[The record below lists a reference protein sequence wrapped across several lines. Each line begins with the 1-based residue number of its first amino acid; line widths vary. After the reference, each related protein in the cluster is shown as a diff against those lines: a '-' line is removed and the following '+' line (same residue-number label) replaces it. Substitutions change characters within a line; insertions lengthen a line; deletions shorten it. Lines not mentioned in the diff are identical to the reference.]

1 MEGKM
6 DKKIKVKYALEFAK
20 LSYSLEEKR
29 ETNILKNAE
38 RLILSCLTISVIA
51 FFNFK
56 ALSENGIDINANIV
70 FVTTLLIVSFISSV
84 LSQRRIPYETMLIG
98 DEFEEYLEKYKDDY
112 NDESDYEAQMIIQ
125 LSNVQKSKKNNNDKR
140 VFWVQQSTFFLVLSA
155 LSLFV
160 LNVVALI

>member
-1 MEGKM
+1 M

-29 ETNILKNAE
+29 ETK
-38 RLILSCLTISVIA
+38 
-51 FFNFK
+51 
-56 ALSENGIDINANIV
+56 
-70 FVTTLLIVSFISSV
+70 LIVSFISSV

-112 NDESDYEAQMIIQ
+112 NDESDYEEQMIIQ

-140 VFWVQQSTFFLVLSA
+140 VFWVQQSTFFLYYLHSP
-155 LSLFV
+155 SSC
-160 LNVVALI
+160 

>member
-1 MEGKM
+1 MG
-6 DKKIKVKYALEFAK
+6 KKIKVKYALEFAK

-51 FFNFK
+51 FFNFE

-70 FVTTLLIVSFISSV
+70 FVTLLIVSFISSV

-112 NDESDYEAQMIIQ
+112 NDESDYEEQMIIQ
-125 LSNVQKSKKNNNDKR
+125 LSNVQKSKKSNNDKR

>member
-1 MEGKM
+1 M

-29 ETNILKNAE
+29 ETDILKNAE

-56 ALSENGIDINANIV
+56 TLLENGIGINANIV
-70 FVTTLLIVSFISSV
+70 FITTLLIISFVFSV
-84 LSQRRIPYETMLIG
+84 FSQRRMPYETMLIG
-98 DEFEEYLEKYKDDY
+98 DEFEEYLERYKDDY
-112 NDESDYEAQMIIQ
+112 NDESDYEEQIIIQ
-125 LSNVQKSKKNNNDKR
+125 LSNIQKSKKNNNDKR

-155 LSLFV
+155 LSLVV

>member
-1 MEGKM
+1 M
-6 DKKIKVKYALEFAK
+6 DKKTKVKYALEFAK

-29 ETNILKNAE
+29 ETDILKTAE
-38 RLILSCLTISVIA
+38 KLILSCLTISVIA

-56 ALSENGIDINANIV
+56 ALSKNGIDINASIV
-70 FVTTLLIVSFISSV
+70 FVTTLLIVSLISSV
-84 LSQRRIPYETMLIG
+84 FSQRRMSYETMLIG

-112 NDESDYEAQMIIQ
+112 NDESDYEEQMIIQ

-155 LSLFV
+155 LSLVV
-160 LNVVALI
+160 LNIVALI